1 MTSNTFG
8 NAPPDPSTRSP
19 GWLWPFAPM
28 AVAAF
33 SLSALVFYHL
43 RHEGFEVR
51 SALQHAYAA
60 LYRTF
65 GFAPAVMFF
74 GLVVLWST
82 IWLVHGRLD
91 RPLQRLGRL
100 AAMAVLLGVLL
111 NLGEGGVAPAL
122 HKGALGAWLAGAMVA
137 AVGYWPTLVVIWGF
151 TFASLLLATDFFFH
165 ESFERMFV
173 GGPVERASAPT
184 IATAAAGAPSLA
196 PAPAAESNPSEPA
209 SEGGTPPADDAPA
222 WRRRSYYER
231 RAERVAS
238 SARWS
243 EPGSAAGSA
252 STADAAAAIDAADAA
267 SGAPAAAQDDALSA
281 ARVVAAI
288 DAAERKDAAAV
299 DAEEAEALDRGDDA
313 ASAAASDAAPAR
325 APIVFPDATEPPR
338 ATGFDAAVEWSAA
351 AALGASAA
359 EEVGPEL
366 HPGPHAVDA
375 VDATEAVPPSLAA
388 AVRFDGSPWRDEV
401 TDAPA
406 AGDAD
411 AAIGAE
417 STAGVTDA
425 TTAADAEVP
434 ALAND
439 DARWPAGGNDAEAAA
454 DGMPTRTEPWPDA
467 ETARSGSDAIGMGPA
482 AGTAA
487 AAPAEEPIRHDAEA
501 STPPATV
508 SLVAPADT
516 EDPIV
521 TIPRPEPAIASRPG
535 APDEVLMREAV
546 ELVLAT
552 RRANA
557 VFLQRKLRIDYDLA
571 AAVLVELAARGI
583 VALDAEATHGRI
595 LV

>member
-1 MTSNTFG
+1 
-8 NAPPDPSTRSP
+8 
-19 GWLWPFAPM
+19 M
-28 AVAAF
+28 AVAAV

-43 RHEGFEVR
+43 RHDGFVVR
-51 SALQHAYAA
+51 SALQHVYAA

-165 ESFERMFV
+165 ESFERMLAA
-173 GGPVERASAPT
+173 GPVERASAP
-184 IATAAAGAPSLA
+184 IVPAAALGTPSLA
-196 PAPAAESNPSEPA
+196 TAPAAGSDPSEPVVEA
-209 SEGGTPPADDAPA
+209 GAPPADDAPA
-222 WRRRSYYER
+222 RRRRSYYER
-231 RAERVAS
+231 RAERVATA
-238 SARWS
+238 ARWS
-243 EPGSAAGSA
+243 EPGSAAEAA

-267 SGAPAAAQDDALSA
+267 PTAPAEAHDDALSA

-288 DAAERKDAAAV
+288 DAAERTDAAAV
-299 DAEEAEALDRGDDA
+299 DAEEAEALDRGGDA
-313 ASAAASDAAPAR
+313 APAAASDAAPAR
-325 APIVFPDATEPPR
+325 APIVFPDEAEPPR
-338 ATGFDAAVEWSAA
+338 ATSNDAAVEWSAA

-359 EEVGPEL
+359 DEVAPEL
-366 HPGPHAVDA
+366 QPESHAVDA
-375 VDATEAVPPSLAA
+375 FDATEAVAPPLAA
-388 AVRFDGSPWRDEV
+388 SARLDGSPWRDEV

-417 STAGVTDA
+417 STAAVTEA

-439 DARWPAGGNDAEAAA
+439 DARWPAGGNGVEAVGE
-454 DGMPTRTEPWPDA
+454 GMSTRAEPWPNAEADA
-467 ETARSGSDAIGMGPA
+467 VDADPA

-487 AAPAEEPIRHDAEA
+487 AAPIEAPSWRDAEA
-501 STPPATV
+501 STPPPFD
-508 SLVAPADT
+508 SPVAPAT
-516 EDPIV
+516 AEDPIV
-521 TIPRPEPAIASRPG
+521 TIPRPEPAAASRPG
-535 APDEVLMREAV
+535 APDEALMREAV

>member
-43 RHEGFEVR
+43 RYHGFEVR

-196 PAPAAESNPSEPA
+196 TAPAAESDPSEPA
-209 SEGGTPPADDAPA
+209 VEGGTPPADDAPA

-243 EPGSAAGSA
+243 EPGSATGSV

-267 SGAPAAAQDDALSA
+267 SGASAAAQDDALSA

-288 DAAERKDAAAV
+288 DAAERTDAAAV

-313 ASAAASDAAPAR
+313 ASAAASDAAPAH

-359 EEVGPEL
+359 DEVEPEL
-366 HPGPHAVDA
+366 HPEPHAVDA
-375 VDATEAVPPSLAA
+375 TDAVPPSLAA
-388 AVRFDGSPWRDEV
+388 AARFDDSPWRDELA
-401 TDAPA
+401 DAPVA
-406 AGDAD
+406 AAAD
-411 AAIGAE
+411 AAFGAE
-417 STAGVTDA
+417 RTAGVADA
-425 TTAADAEVP
+425 TTAADAEAP
-434 ALAND
+434 AMAND
-439 DARWPAGGNDAEAAA
+439 DARRPAGGNGAETAV
-454 DGMPTRTEPWPDA
+454 DGMSTRTELWPNA
-467 ETARSGSDAIGMGPA
+467 EPVRPGSDAIGMDPA

-487 AAPAEEPIRHDAEA
+487 AAPAEEPIRHGAEA
-501 STPPATV
+501 TTQPATV
-508 SLVAPADT
+508 SPVAPADA

>member
-196 PAPAAESNPSEPA
+196 TAAAAESDPSEPA
-209 SEGGTPPADDAPA
+209 VEGGTPPADDAPA

-288 DAAERKDAAAV
+288 DAAERTDAAAV

-313 ASAAASDAAPAR
+313 ASAAASDAAPAH

-359 EEVGPEL
+359 DEVEPEL
-366 HPGPHAVDA
+366 HPEPHA

-388 AVRFDGSPWRDEV
+388 AARFDDSPWRDELA
-401 TDAPA
+401 DAPV
-406 AGDAD
+406 AGAAD
-411 AAIGAE
+411 AAFGAE
-417 STAGVTDA
+417 RSAEVVDA
-425 TTAADAEVP
+425 TTAADAEAP
-434 ALAND
+434 ALTND
-439 DARWPAGGNDAEAAA
+439 DARRLAGGN
-454 DGMPTRTEPWPDA
+454 GA
-467 ETARSGSDAIGMGPA
+467 ETAVDGTPTSPEPRPIADPVRPVSDANGMDPA
-482 AGTAA
+482 TGMAA

-508 SLVAPADT
+508 SPVAPADA